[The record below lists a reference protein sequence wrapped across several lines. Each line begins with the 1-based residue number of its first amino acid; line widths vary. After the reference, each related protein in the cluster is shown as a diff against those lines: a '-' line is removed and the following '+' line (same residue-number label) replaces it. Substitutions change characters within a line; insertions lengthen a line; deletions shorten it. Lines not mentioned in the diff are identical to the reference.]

1 MKIRILKN
9 KSLNEEEEV
18 VDQQSVKVTTTQ
30 DITFESDPLE
40 FILQKYPSLNKTL
53 VDLMTEDFRDYISG
67 VYIMAPK
74 PTIFKIVLHN
84 NRIFYLT
91 FMGKTY
97 EAKVSG
103 KKYYLSKISELELAI
118 LSIADLLT
126 LGTPPQAEGPVEE
139 LASTPE
145 KTDPNEPSAAE
156 TPAEEEAPEEL
167 AESKKKF
174 RILEAK
180 KPFSSLSP
188 QAQEVGRELMKQ
200 LGVSEDDI
208 LYSAANRLILLS
220 DQPRPKVFKQLTD
233 LGYTRDLSIPGSG
246 QGGFKTD
253 DNIQIL
259 VKPKAGQGAQSSG
272 KQNEASFFDL
282 INNNVE
288 ENGGP
293 ITVILK
299 SSNKNIKIENVA
311 SCRDSSVEGATQFAK
326 ADAQLLDPSGKVLS
340 NISLKQRNA
349 VRWES
354 SKSRLIG
361 GINIFKNFIE
371 KIKEK
376 KFPNVGLTPVEGSK
390 NKFKLY
396 DPQNNKVLS
405 KVVIKDTPP
414 EVINDVVFGNDD
426 PKTIV
431 VKEDFEGYNDYTL
444 ENGVLT
450 INCYKIYTDVDDLIG
465 TDDEPI
471 FAFSNHIGQAFGIE
485 FRSFSKGL
493 LYKDNELKGSSAEIS
508 FDDLK

>member
-1 MKIRILKN
+1 MRIRILKN
-9 KSLNEEEEV
+9 KPLNEEEV
-18 VDQQSVKVTTTQ
+18 VVQQSVDVATTPA
-30 DITFESDPLE
+30 ITFESNPLE

-67 VYIMAPK
+67 IYVMAPK
-74 PTIFKIVLHN
+74 PTIFKVVLHN
-84 NRIFYLT
+84 NRVFYLT

-103 KKYYLSKISELELAI
+103 KKYYLARISELEMAT

-126 LGTPPQAEGPVEE
+126 LGTPPQAEGPTEE

-145 KTDPNEPSAAE
+145 AAPVEEPSAAE

-174 RILEAK
+174 RISEAK

-188 QAQEVGRELMKQ
+188 RAQEVGKELIKQ
-200 LGVSEDDI
+200 LNVTEDDI

-220 DQPRPKVFKQLTD
+220 DQPRPKIFKQLED
-233 LGYTRDLSIPGSG
+233 LGYIRDKSISGSG

-253 DNIQIL
+253 DGIQIL
-259 VKPKAGQGAQSSG
+259 VKPKSGQGAQSSG

-282 INNNVE
+282 INNKVE

-293 ITVILK
+293 ITVVFK
-299 SSNKNIKIENVA
+299 SNKKNIKVENVA
-311 SCRDSSVEGATQFAK
+311 SCRDSSVEGATEFAK

-354 SKSRLIG
+354 SKSRLID
-361 GINIFKNFIE
+361 GINIFKSFIE

-376 KFPNVGLTPVEGSK
+376 KFPNVSLTPIEGTK

-405 KVVIKDTPP
+405 KVIIKDTPP
-414 EVINDVVFGNDD
+414 NVINDVVFGNDN

-431 VKEDFEGYNDYTL
+431 VKEDFEGFNDYTF
-444 ENGVLT
+444 ENGLLT
-450 INCYKIYTDVDDLIG
+450 INCYKIYTDVEDLIG
-465 TDDEPI
+465 TDDEPV

-493 LYKDNELKGSSAEIS
+493 LYKDDELKGSSAEIS
-508 FDDLK
+508 FNDLK

>member
-1 MKIRILKN
+1 MRIRILKN
-9 KSLNEEEEV
+9 KPLNEEEV
-18 VDQQSVKVTTTQ
+18 VVQQSVDVATTPA
-30 DITFESDPLE
+30 ITFESNPLE

-67 VYIMAPK
+67 IYVMAPK
-74 PTIFKIVLHN
+74 PTIFKVVLHN
-84 NRIFYLT
+84 NRVFYLT

-103 KKYYLSKISELELAI
+103 KKYYLARISELEMAT

-126 LGTPPQAEGPVEE
+126 LGTPPQAEGPTEE

-145 KTDPNEPSAAE
+145 ETDPNEPSAAE
-156 TPAEEEAPEEL
+156 TPAEEEVPEEEL
-167 AESKKKF
+167 TESKKKF
-174 RILEAK
+174 RISEVK

-188 QAQEVGRELMKQ
+188 RAQEVGKELIKQ
-200 LGVSEDDI
+200 LDVTEDDI
-208 LYSAANRLILLS
+208 LYSSSNRLILLS
-220 DQPRPKVFKQLTD
+220 DQPRLKVFQQLED
-233 LGYTRDLSIPGSG
+233 LGYIRDKSISGSG

-259 VKPKAGQGAQSSG
+259 VKPKSGQGAQSSG

-282 INNNVE
+282 INNKVE

-293 ITVILK
+293 ITVVFK
-299 SSNKNIKIENVA
+299 SNKKNIKVENVA
-311 SCRDSSVEGATQFAK
+311 SCRDSSVEGATEFAK

-376 KFPNVGLTPVEGSK
+376 KFPNVSLTPIEGTK

-396 DPQNNKVLS
+396 DPQNNKILS
-405 KVVIKDTPP
+405 KVIIKDTPP
-414 EVINDVVFGNDD
+414 DVINDVVFGNDD

-431 VKEDFEGYNDYTL
+431 IKEDFEGFNDYTF
-444 ENGVLT
+444 ENGLLT
-450 INCYKIYTDVDDLIG
+450 INCYKIYTDVEDLIG
-465 TDDEPI
+465 TDDEPV

-493 LYKDNELKGSSAEIS
+493 LYKDDELKGSSAEIS
-508 FDDLK
+508 FNDLK

>member
-1 MKIRILKN
+1 MKIKILKN
-9 KSLNEEEEV
+9 KPLNEEEV
-18 VDQQSVKVTTTQ
+18 VDQQSVETPSTPE
-30 DITFESDPLE
+30 ITFESNPLE

-67 VYIMAPK
+67 IYVMAPK

-84 NRIFYLT
+84 NRVFYLT

-103 KKYYLSKISELELAI
+103 KKYYLAKLSELELAT

-126 LGTPPQAEGPVEE
+126 LGTPPQAEGPAEE
-139 LASTPE
+139 LTSSTTEETPE
-145 KTDPNEPSAAE
+145 EPSATE

-174 RILEAK
+174 RISEAK
-180 KPFSSLSP
+180 KPFSALSP
-188 QAQEVGRELMKQ
+188 RAQEVGKELMKQ
-200 LGVSEDDI
+200 LNVTEDDI
-208 LYSAANRLILLS
+208 LYSSSNRLILLS
-220 DQPRPKVFKQLTD
+220 DQPRPKVFKQLED
-233 LGYTRDLSIPGSG
+233 LGYIRDKSIPGSG
-246 QGGFKTD
+246 QGGFKTE

-259 VKPKAGQGAQSSG
+259 VKPKSGQGAQSSG
-272 KQNEASFFDL
+272 KQNEASFFAL
-282 INNNVE
+282 INNKVE

-293 ITVILK
+293 ITVIFK
-299 SSNKNIKIENVA
+299 SSDKNIKVENVA
-311 SCRDSSVEGATQFAK
+311 SCRDSSVEGATEFAK
-326 ADAQLLDPSGKVLS
+326 ADAQLLDASGKVLS

-376 KFPNVGLTPVEGSK
+376 KFDNVSLSPIEGSN

-396 DPQNNKVLS
+396 DPKNNRTLS
-405 KVVIKDTPP
+405 KVIIKNTPP
-414 EVINDVVFGNDD
+414 DVINDVVFGKDN

-431 VKEDFEGYNDYTL
+431 VKEDFEGFNDYTF
-444 ENGVLT
+444 ENGILT
-450 INCYKIYTDVDDLIG
+450 INCYKIYTDVKDLIG
-465 TDDEPI
+465 TDDEPV

-493 LYKDNELKGSSAEIS
+493 LYKDNELKGASVELD
-508 FDDLK
+508 FEDLK

>member
-1 MKIRILKN
+1 MRIKILKN
-9 KSLNEEEEV
+9 KPLKEEEEV
-18 VDQQSVKVTTTQ
+18 VVQQSVDISTTPE
-30 DITFESDPLE
+30 ITFESDPLE
-40 FILQKYPSLNKTL
+40 FILQKYSSLNETL
-53 VDLMTEDFRDYISG
+53 VELMTEDFRDYISG

-103 KKYYLSKISELELAI
+103 KKYYLSKLSELEMAI

-126 LGTPPQAEGPVEE
+126 LGTPPQAEGPAEE
-139 LASTPE
+139 LSSSTEETPAEEETPE
-145 KTDPNEPSAAE
+145 E

-200 LGVSEDDI
+200 LGVGEDDI

-220 DQPRPKVFKQLTD
+220 DQPRPKIFKQLAD

-253 DNIQIL
+253 NNIQIL

-282 INNNVE
+282 INDKVK

-299 SSNKNIKIENVA
+299 SSNKNIKVENVA
-311 SCRDSSVEGATQFAK
+311 SCRDSSIEGATQFAK
-326 ADAQLLDPSGKVLS
+326 ADAQLLDSSGKVLS

-354 SKSRLIG
+354 SKSRSIG

-376 KFPNVGLTPVEGSK
+376 KFPNVSLSPIEGSK
-390 NKFKLY
+390 NKFKLF
-396 DPQNNKVLS
+396 DPQSNKTLS
-405 KVVIKDTPP
+405 KVVIKNTPS

-431 VKEDFEGYNDYTL
+431 VKEDFEGFNDYTL

-450 INCYKIYTDVDDLIG
+450 VNCYKIYTDVDDLIG

-493 LYKDNELKGSSAEIS
+493 LYKDNELKGSSAEID
-508 FDDLK
+508 FEDLK